1 LLQARFNDINGEHS
15 LPITQLALLRQDAR
29 SMPFRVVGQA
39 ALTAV
44 RSGQ

>member
-1 LLQARFNDINGEHS
+1 LLQARFDDIDGGHS
-15 LPITQLALLRQDAR
+15 LPITQLALVRQDAR
-29 SMPFRVVGQA
+29 STPFRVVGQA

>member
-1 LLQARFNDINGEHS
+1 V
-15 LPITQLALLRQDAR
+15 RQDAR

-44 RSGQ
+44 RSG

>member
-1 LLQARFNDINGEHS
+1 LQARFNDIDGERS
-15 LPITQLALLRQDAR
+15 LPITQLALVRQDDR

-44 RSGQ
+44 RSSQ

>member
-1 LLQARFNDINGEHS
+1 V
-15 LPITQLALLRQDAR
+15 RQDAW
-29 SMPFRVVGQA
+29 STPFRVVGQA